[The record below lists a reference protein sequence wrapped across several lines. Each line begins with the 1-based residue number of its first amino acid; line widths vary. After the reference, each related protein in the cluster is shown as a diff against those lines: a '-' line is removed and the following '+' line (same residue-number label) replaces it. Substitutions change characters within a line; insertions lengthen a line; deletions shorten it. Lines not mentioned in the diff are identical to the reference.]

1 MNIAMFTNNY
11 KPFIGGVPISIERLS
26 EGLRSLGHKVTVFA
40 PEPDGRLS
48 GNPEED
54 VVRFKVI
61 YRKAD
66 RGMALGNCFDKKIE
80 TCFRNGEF
88 DVIHVHHPVLVGQTA
103 LYLGKKYNI
112 PVAYTYHTRYEEYLH
127 HFKLYEAMASDEY
140 PVSWIARYGKEVL
153 VPSLITAFTNKC
165 GLVFAPTNTIKE
177 HLLEQGTKTRISV
190 LPTGLDQAAF
200 ESDKIH
206 SAGIRALYSD
216 GCPYL
221 FATTARLEKEKN
233 LEFLLRGAA
242 CLKGILG
249 EGFRLMVIGDG
260 TERARLD
267 ELAGLLGI
275 SRQIV
280 FTGKIE
286 NTQVRHYLNAAD
298 AFLFTSRSETQGI
311 VLLEAMA
318 AGCPVTAVRAS
329 GVVDVVR
336 QGVNGYMTAEDP
348 DAFAVAAARL
358 VLDQDVWSRMS
369 DEARRTAQSYES
381 GRIAALAAEQ
391 YGFMIRQKK
400 DAGYGEHG
408 KRMFVPSILRLFG
421 AA

>member
-1 MNIAMFTNNY
+1 M
-11 KPFIGGVPISIERLS
+11 
-26 EGLRSLGHKVTVFA
+26 
-40 PEPDGRLS
+40 
-48 GNPEED
+48 
-54 VVRFKVI
+54 
-61 YRKAD
+61 
-66 RGMALGNCFDKKIE
+66 
-80 TCFRNGEF
+80 
-88 DVIHVHHPVLVGQTA
+88 
-103 LYLGKKYNI
+103 
-112 PVAYTYHTRYEEYLH
+112 
-127 HFKLYEAMASDEY
+127 
-140 PVSWIARYGKEVL
+140 
-153 VPSLITAFTNKC
+153 
-165 GLVFAPTNTIKE
+165 
-177 HLLEQGTKTRISV
+177 
-190 LPTGLDQAAF
+190 
-200 ESDKIH
+200 
-206 SAGIRALYSD
+206 
-216 GCPYL
+216 
-221 FATTARLEKEKN
+221 
-233 LEFLLRGAA
+233 
-242 CLKGILG
+242 
-249 EGFRLMVIGDG
+249 MVIGDG

-348 DAFAVAAARL
+348 DAFAAAAARL